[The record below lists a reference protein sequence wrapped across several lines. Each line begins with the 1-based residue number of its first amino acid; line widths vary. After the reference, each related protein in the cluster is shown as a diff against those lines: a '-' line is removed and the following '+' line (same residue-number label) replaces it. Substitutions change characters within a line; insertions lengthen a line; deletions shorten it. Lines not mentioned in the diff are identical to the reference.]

1 MFLKRSKDVRERE
14 SEALCL
20 LWYNM
25 GVGVQ
30 KSTSPGAHHRVVTP
44 VLLRLNV

>member
-1 MFLKRSKDVRERE
+1 MCLKRSKDVRESE

-20 LWYNM
+20 LWYSM
-25 GVGVQ
+25 GVVVQ

-44 VLLRLNV
+44 VL